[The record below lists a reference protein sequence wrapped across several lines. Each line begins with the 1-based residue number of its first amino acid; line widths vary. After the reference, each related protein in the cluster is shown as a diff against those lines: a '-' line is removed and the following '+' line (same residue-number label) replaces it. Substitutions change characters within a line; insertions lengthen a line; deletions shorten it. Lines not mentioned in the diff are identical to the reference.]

1 MADKQGT
8 YYLTVMAYN
17 HALDHSKPVC
27 SDGVTIDDTP
37 ATVSQVVVQ
46 NAMTTSGLVKSDAS
60 DKVFLLSRNRELV
73 EIERPSKRCRL
84 CR

>member
-1 MADKQGT
+1 VDKPGK

-37 ATVSQVVVQ
+37 AVVSDIVIQ
-46 NAMTTSGLVKSDAS
+46 NAVTTEGLVKSITD
-60 DKVFLLSRNRELV
+60 DTVYILYRNRELV
-73 EIERPSKRCRL
+73 QVENPSEICR
-84 CR
+84 